1 MTDDELKQLVASL
14 SVYQQKMAE
23 EAALSRKEAELSR
36 KENDKAMKELRQQ
49 IGGIANLLA
58 ALPRDW
64 LCLR

>member
-14 SVYQQKMAE
+14 SVNHQKMAE
-23 EAALSRKEAELSR
+23 EAVLAR

-58 ALPRDW
+58 VLPRDW